1 MEIING
7 AKHTVA
13 DATTLTDKAGR
24 QHLVVIIKATYR
36 IPANGRTPRPQIP
49 PQPLSTEDKFTGE
62 PGISAPLY
70 EVDFIRHKGKCDV
83 LFNARAYAPQGKPVT
98 ELDTIVEVGK
108 MKKMLRVT
116 GNRQWDRNTPNT
128 ITKPEPFTVMPLNY
142 DHAFGG
148 VQHYKEGNEILP
160 DVFEKNPTGKGY
172 LSKKGQDIS
181 LALPNLEVINKPLIA
196 PQENYEPVAL
206 SAIARNW
213 LPRRL
218 YAGTYDQRWK
228 EEFFPLLPDD
238 FDERYYQCAPEDQQI
253 DYPVGGEDVIL
264 RNMMQGREE
273 VRFKLPRLN
282 NLPVKILMS
291 DYQVHTLSVVA
302 DTIYF
307 EPDESRFSV
316 VWRASLP
323 IKRRIQKIQTVA
335 VGHVCSSWWNARVA
349 GSLGCTGCSG
359 QKEDTTAQIHSSDD
373 GEKI

>member
-1 MEIING
+1 
-7 AKHTVA
+7 
-13 DATTLTDKAGR
+13 
-24 QHLVVIIKATYR
+24 
-36 IPANGRTPRPQIP
+36 
-49 PQPLSTEDKFTGE
+49 
-62 PGISAPLY
+62 
-70 EVDFIRHKGKCDV
+70 
-83 LFNARAYAPQGKPVT
+83 
-98 ELDTIVEVGK
+98 
-108 MKKMLRVT
+108 MKKTLRVT

-128 ITKPEPFTVMPLNY
+128 ITKPEPFTAMPLNY
-142 DHAFGG
+142 DRAFGG

-160 DVFEKNPTGKGY
+160 DVFEKNPIGKGY

-181 LALPNLEVINKPLIA
+181 LALPNLEVINNPLIL

-206 SAIARNW
+206 SAVARNW

-253 DYPVGGEDVIL
+253 DYPDGGENVIL
-264 RNMMQGREE
+264 RNMMQGRED
-273 VRFKLPRLN
+273 VQFKLPRLN
-282 NLPVKILMS
+282 NLPVKVLMS
-291 DYQVHTLSVVA
+291 DYLVHTLPVVV

-335 VGHVCSSWWNARVA
+335 VGHVCSSWWNARVT
-349 GSLGCTGCSG
+349 GSVGCTGCSG